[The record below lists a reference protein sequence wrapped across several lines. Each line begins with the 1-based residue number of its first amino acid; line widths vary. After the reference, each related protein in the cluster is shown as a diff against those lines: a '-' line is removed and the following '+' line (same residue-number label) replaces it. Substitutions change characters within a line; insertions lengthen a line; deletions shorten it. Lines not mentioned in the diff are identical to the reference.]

1 MKTFSRKSLGLFPL
15 VLVIV
20 TVAFLLPALLVLS
33 SLPAFADDIDA
44 IGAVIGAA
52 SSAGLLGSAGVYIG
66 YVVTGVGAAS
76 LILQGIAFLT
86 GITPSTR
93 DDEYINQAYRAVVK
107 VQKWLDRLALNPPA
121 HKARRD

>member
-1 MKTFSRKSLGLFPL
+1 MKAIWRYPFG
-15 VLVIV
+15 VIV
-20 TVAFLLPALLVLS
+20 LLVAFVLPALLVIS
-33 SLPAFADDIDA
+33 SMPAFADEVDA
-44 IGAVIGAA
+44 VVALIGAA

-66 YVVTGVGAAS
+66 YAVTGVGAAS
-76 LILQGIAFLT
+76 LLLQGIALIT

-121 HKARRD
+121 HKARRK

>member
-1 MKTFSRKSLGLFPL
+1 MKTFSRKSMGLFPL

-20 TVAFLLPALLVLS
+20 TFACLLPVLLVLG

-44 IGAVIGAA
+44 AVALIGAA
-52 SSAGLLGSAGVYIG
+52 SSAGLLGSAGVYLG
-66 YVVTGVGAAS
+66 YAVTGVGAAS
-76 LILQGIAFLT
+76 LLLQGIALIT